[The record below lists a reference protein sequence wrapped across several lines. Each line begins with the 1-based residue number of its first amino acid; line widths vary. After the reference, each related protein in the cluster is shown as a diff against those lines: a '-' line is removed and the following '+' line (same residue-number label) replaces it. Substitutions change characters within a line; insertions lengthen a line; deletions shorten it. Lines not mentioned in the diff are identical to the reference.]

1 MSIFKRRKKDEEK
14 PLLLKGYVEKT
25 QRVQKESS
33 SKLEQR
39 ANLLYSDVLE
49 PKKKAKKLEPV
60 SFKVSYFNE
69 QDDSGTLT
77 TPELGNGRRKR
88 DSNEK
93 RTFKQRVNKA
103 VDDAKK
109 QGLMSINENLPLE
122 KPVKM
127 ASEGKF
133 AFLQKLEFSVD
144 ANENLKMANKDTYM
158 DTPFAHEHTIYN
170 NVLEVSPFLRP
181 FVVEKIKSQ
190 LGTSALKT
198 TKGIFIDNDKP
209 SSIKIANNEKIQD
222 IIRETKSELKAYG
235 YVKET
240 SVGFKFEFGNELN
253 LFAAI
258 GRADIIDMYLHPNGE
273 ITFYLIDTYEFNKDA
288 TDALNKAGRINQEKG
303 ILIPYFMIY
312 SVKIDKETSEE
323 LLR

>member
-1 MSIFKRRKKDEEK
+1 MF
-14 PLLLKGYVEKT
+14 
-25 QRVQKESS
+25 
-33 SKLEQR
+33 
-39 ANLLYSDVLE
+39 
-49 PKKKAKKLEPV
+49 
-60 SFKVSYFNE
+60 
-69 QDDSGTLT
+69 
-77 TPELGNGRRKR
+77 
-88 DSNEK
+88 
-93 RTFKQRVNKA
+93 
-103 VDDAKK
+103 
-109 QGLMSINENLPLE
+109 INENLSLE

-133 AFLQKLEFSVD
+133 AFLQKLESSVD
-144 ANENLKMANKDTYM
+144 ANENLKMANKDTYV
-158 DTPFAHEHTIYN
+158 DTPFAREHTIYN
-170 NVLEVSPFLRP
+170 NVSEVSPFLRP
-181 FVVEKIKSQ
+181 YVVEKIKSQ

-209 SSIKIANNEKIQD
+209 SSIRIANNEKIQD
-222 IIRETKSELKAYG
+222 IIRENKSELKAYG

-240 SVGFKFEFGNELN
+240 SVGFKFVFGNELN

-258 GRADIIDMYLHPNGE
+258 GRADIVDMYLHPNGE

>member
-1 MSIFKRRKKDEEK
+1 MSIFKRRKKEQEK

-25 QRVQKESS
+25 EKVKKEPA
-33 SKLEQR
+33 SKFEER
-39 ANLLYSDVLE
+39 ANLFYSDALE
-49 PKKKAKKLEPV
+49 PKKKTKKIEPAV
-60 SFKVSYFNE
+60 FEVPFEDVQNKPEAQTQLQNE
-69 QDDSGTLT
+69 D
-77 TPELGNGRRKR
+77 GRKKK
-88 DSNEK
+88 SSKEK
-93 RTFKQRVNKA
+93 ISLKTRVNKA
-103 VDDAKK
+103 VDEAKK
-109 QGLMSINENLPLE
+109 QGLMFINENLPLE
-122 KPVKM
+122 KPVKI

-133 AFLQKLEFSVD
+133 DFLQKLECSVD

-158 DTPFAHEHTIYN
+158 DTPFAREHTIYN
-170 NVLEVSPFLRP
+170 NVSEVSSFLRP
-181 FVVEKIKSQ
+181 YVVEKIKSQ

-209 SSIKIANNEKIQD
+209 SSIRIANNEKIQD
-222 IIRETKSELKAYG
+222 IIRENKSELKAYG

-240 SVGFKFEFGNELN
+240 SVGFKFVFGKELN

-258 GRADIIDMYLHPNGE
+258 GRADIVDMYLHQNGE

>member
-1 MSIFKRRKKDEEK
+1 MKFFKGRKKEEK
-14 PLLLKGYVEKT
+14 PLLLTGYVEKT
-25 QRVQKESS
+25 EEIDK
-33 SKLEQR
+33 
-39 ANLLYSDVLE
+39 
-49 PKKKAKKLEPV
+49 KKKARKKLEERAELLYGEKTQEKNKEFKPIFFNDLDLYEESEPEIVIEKNDKPV
-60 SFKVSYFNE
+60 KKEVKGKETLKQLSEKVFN
-69 QDDSGTLT
+69 
-77 TPELGNGRRKR
+77 N
-88 DSNEK
+88 
-93 RTFKQRVNKA
+93 
-103 VDDAKK
+103 AKK
-109 QGLMSINENLPLE
+109 QGIMFINENLSLE

-133 AFLQKLEFSVD
+133 AFLQKLESSVD
-144 ANENLKMANKDTYM
+144 ANENLKMANKDTYV
-158 DTPFAHEHTIYN
+158 DTPFAREHTIYN
-170 NVLEVSPFLRP
+170 NVSEVSPFLRP
-181 FVVEKIKSQ
+181 YVVEKIKSQ

-209 SSIKIANNEKIQD
+209 SSIRIANNEKIQD
-222 IIRETKSELKAYG
+222 IIRENKSELKAYG

-240 SVGFKFEFGNELN
+240 SVGFKFVFGNELN

-258 GRADIIDMYLHPNGE
+258 GRADIVDMYLHPNGE